1 MTASSSWH
9 GRMTIR
15 IVAALPAAGPPD
27 VLHGMARKL
36 KLISDRR
43 PGDIEVAKWIYEYN
57 PCSYCRNGAF
67 DRLVKRDALSKCQLA
82 ECVWDAYDDT
92 RESARRLMKERR
104 GDRA

>member
-1 MTASSSWH
+1 MTAYSSWH

-27 VLHGMARKL
+27 VLHGMATKL
-36 KLISDRR
+36 TLISDRR
-43 PGDIEVAKWIYEYN
+43 SDDIEVAKWIYESN
-57 PCSYCRNGAF
+57 RCSCCRSGAF